1 MLTVAIL
8 GLALQVSAS
17 RAVLVANLDRLNAA
31 YWRCD
36 RDCST
41 IRARIDRTGEQLVTG
56 DLEYTRRD
64 RDTFRLLTAPAW
76 QAPAQSFR
84 IPAGVLKL
92 VPFWRRK

>member
-1 MLTVAIL
+1 MLPLIL
-8 GLALQVSAS
+8 AVSLQVSAS
-17 RAVLVANLDRLNAA
+17 RAALVANLSDLNAA

-36 RDCST
+36 RDCSA
-41 IRARIDRTGEQLVTG
+41 IRARIDRTGEQLITG

-64 RDTFRLLTAPAW
+64 RETFRLLTAPAW

-92 VPFWRRK
+92 VPFWRKR

>member
-17 RAVLVANLDRLNAA
+17 RAVLVADLDRLNQA

-36 RDCST
+36 RDCSA
-41 IRARIDRTGEQLVTG
+41 IRARIDRKGEQLVTG
-56 DLEYTRRD
+56 DLGYTRRD
-64 RDTFRLLTAPAW
+64 RETFRLLTTPAW
-76 QAPAQSFR
+76 QQPAQSFR

-92 VPFWRRK
+92 IPMWRRK

>member
-1 MLTVAIL
+1 MLPLIL
-8 GLALQVSAS
+8 ACCLQVSAS
-17 RAVLVANLDRLNAA
+17 RAVLVANLSDLNAA
-31 YWRCD
+31 YWRCTS
-36 RDCST
+36 DCSS

-56 DLEYTRRD
+56 ELEYTRRD

-76 QAPAQSFR
+76 QQPAQSFR